1 MSKKCGGCSKTVY
14 PAEELKCLDQSW
26 HKSCFKCSDCGM
38 TLNLKNY
45 VGFDK
50 RPYCNA
56 HNPSKRLQATVVA
69 ETPEGR
75 RIQEITK
82 LNSGV
87 EYRKDY
93 EQSKGQMISIADDP
107 SMTHAR
113 QISVNAS
120 GYRSNQY
127 GDEEYDEEQQQG
139 PVATPFANPAAAPPP
154 PSSAG
159 RSSKALYQAI
169 YDYEAQDGEE
179 VSFSEGDIIENYTVI
194 DEGWGQGTVQSTGQ
208 TGMIPSNYVQEM

>member
-1 MSKKCGGCSKTVY
+1 
-14 PAEELKCLDQSW
+14 
-26 HKSCFKCSDCGM
+26 M

-87 EYRKDY
+87 EYRKEY
-93 EQSKGQMISIADDP
+93 EQSKGQMTSIADDP
-107 SMTHAR
+107 SCVMAKP
-113 QISVNAS
+113 ISINAS
-120 GYRSNQY
+120 SYRSNQY
-127 GDEEYDEEQQQG
+127 ADGEYGEESDEQKGYI
-139 PVATPFANPAAAPPP
+139 PTPFANPAAAPPT
-154 PSSAG
+154 PSTGG
-159 RSSKALYQAI
+159 RSSKPQGALYQAI

-179 VSFSEGDIIENYTVI
+179 VSFSEGDIIENFTVI